1 MWYRW
6 MLTLLLASAIL
17 GRTFH
22 CLYVDTQL
30 PGMAVQSRTAELPPL
45 QSPNDFDPNES
56 CCLCKGAVIP
66 PLLTADA
73 AGLTSA
79 LASPLAVVAAG
90 NPVVVPSS
98 RIGRAYD
105 QYLLGPPP
113 LGGRAVR
120 ADPPAVDLNPP
131 P

>member
-6 MLTLLLASAIL
+6 MLTLLFASAIL

-56 CCLCKGAVIP
+56 CCLCKGAIVP

-73 AGLTSA
+73 AGLTSP
-79 LASPLAVVAAG
+79 LPSPLAVVAAG
-90 NPVVVPSS
+90 DPVVVVPAPASAGPMTS
-98 RIGRAYD
+98 ICSVRRRLGAGRCALTH
-105 QYLLGPPP
+105 LL
-113 LGGRAVR
+113 LI
-120 ADPPAVDLNPP
+120 
-131 P
+131 